1 MNSDNFKSSWNQFR
15 ELNNSI
21 KINDTEILSIIE
33 NESSKSFY
41 FLSERLFKNAALFSF
56 LILFCQNC
64 YV

>member
-1 MNSDNFKSSWNQFR
+1 MNSDNFKSSWNAFR

-21 KINDTEILSIIE
+21 KINDDEILNVIE
-33 NESSKSFY
+33 NKANQSFY
-41 FLSERLFKNAALFSF
+41 FLSERIFKNAAVFSF

>member
-1 MNSDNFKSSWNQFR
+1 MNSDNFKSFWNAFR

-21 KINDTEILSIIE
+21 AINDVEILNIIE
-33 NESSKSFY
+33 DKDIQSFY
-41 FLSERLFKNAALFSF
+41 FSPERLLRNVAVFSF